1 MYVSLFILGVIAG
14 AFGTL
19 VLIIILAL
27 ITTSKKGK

>member
-1 MYVSLFILGVIAG
+1 MYISEFILGAIVG
-14 AFGTL
+14 AFAML